1 MLSRKIVAS
10 AAALT
15 LGATGLVACS
25 NDGEGEPTSTE
36 VVSETATETEVATE
50 TDGEGDAGKSGEAAA
65 GDAEGGA
72 DKSGE
77 AGAGAAAGDAEA
89 TEEIT
94 TADGATAMVPAGVKA
109 TMDQY
114 AQPEWGEPMAVEET
128 DGGWIVTY
136 DNEHYI
142 TWNENTGGAP
152 TWGQIANEWITD
164 VGLDQKMG
172 FPVAPETENADKSG
186 WIQEFE
192 NGTIEWTRGATADAF
207 EAIVTEK

>member
-1 MLSRKIVAS
+1 MFSRKIVAS

-36 VVSETATETEVATE
+36 IVSETATETEVATE
-50 TDGEGDAGKSGEAAA
+50 TAGEAADNT
-65 GDAEGGA
+65 DA
-72 DKSGE
+72 
-77 AGAGAAAGDAEA
+77 AAAGDAEA

-109 TMDQY
+109 AMDEY

-136 DNEHYI
+136 DQEHYI

-164 VGLDQKMG
+164 VRLDQKLG
-172 FPVAPETENADKSG
+172 FPVAPETENADQSG
-186 WIQEFE
+186 WTQEFE
-192 NGTIEWTRGATADAF
+192 NGTIEWTRGGTEDAF
-207 EAIVTEK
+207 TAIVTEK

>member
-1 MLSRKIVAS
+1 MFSRKIVAS

-36 VVSETATETEVATE
+36 IVSETATETEVATE
-50 TDGEGDAGKSGEAAA
+50 TAGEAADNT
-65 GDAEGGA
+65 DA
-72 DKSGE
+72 
-77 AGAGAAAGDAEA
+77 AAAGDAEA

-109 TMDQY
+109 AMDEY

-164 VGLDQKMG
+164 VHLDQKMG
-172 FPVAPETENADKSG
+172 FPLAPETENADKSG
-186 WIQEFE
+186 WTQEFE
-192 NGTIEWTRGATADAF
+192 NGTIEWTRGGTADAF

>member
-1 MLSRKIVAS
+1 MFSRKIVAS

-36 VVSETATETEVATE
+36 IVSETATETEVATE
-50 TDGEGDAGKSGEAAA
+50 TAGEAADNT
-65 GDAEGGA
+65 DA
-72 DKSGE
+72 
-77 AGAGAAAGDAEA
+77 AAAGDAEA

-109 TMDQY
+109 AMDEY

-164 VGLDQKMG
+164 VRLDQKLG
-172 FPVAPETENADKSG
+172 FPVAPETENADRSG
-186 WIQEFE
+186 WTQEFE
-192 NGTIEWTRGATADAF
+192 NGTIE
-207 EAIVTEK
+207 

>member
-1 MLSRKIVAS
+1 MFSRKIVAS

-36 VVSETATETEVATE
+36 IVSETATETEVATE
-50 TDGEGDAGKSGEAAA
+50 TAGEAADNT
-65 GDAEGGA
+65 DA
-72 DKSGE
+72 
-77 AGAGAAAGDAEA
+77 AAAGDAEA

-109 TMDQY
+109 AMDEY

-164 VGLDQKMG
+164 VRLDQKMG
-172 FPVAPETENADKSG
+172 FPVAPETENADQSG

-192 NGTIEWTRGATADAF
+192 NGTIEWTRGGTEDAF
-207 EAIVTEK
+207 TAIVTEK

>member
-1 MLSRKIVAS
+1 MIMFSRKIVAS

-36 VVSETATETEVATE
+36 IVSETATETEIVTE
-50 TDGEGDAGKSGEAAA
+50 GAAA
-65 GDAEGGA
+65 DAS
-72 DKSGE
+72 DE
-77 AGAGAAAGDAEA
+77 AGATAAAGDAEA

-109 TMDQY
+109 AMDEY

-164 VGLDQKMG
+164 VRLDQKLG
-172 FPVAPETENADKSG
+172 FPVAPETENADQSG
-186 WIQEFE
+186 WTQEFE
-192 NGTIEWTRGATADAF
+192 NGTIEWTRGGTEDAF
-207 EAIVTEK
+207 TAIVTEK

>member
-1 MLSRKIVAS
+1 MIMFSRKIVAS

-15 LGATGLVACS
+15 IGATGLVACS

-36 VVSETATETEVATE
+36 VVSETATETEVVTE
-50 TDGEGDAGKSGEAAA
+50 GAGA
-65 GDAEGGA
+65 GDADKA

-109 TMDQY
+109 AMDQY

-164 VGLDQKMG
+164 VRLDQKMG
-172 FPVAPETENADKSG
+172 FPVAPETENADQSG

-192 NGTIEWTRGATADAF
+192 NGTIEWTRGGTEDAF
-207 EAIVTEK
+207 TAIVTEK

>member
-1 MLSRKIVAS
+1 MFSRKIVAS

-36 VVSETATETEVATE
+36 IVTETATETEVATE
-50 TDGEGDAGKSGEAAA
+50 TAGEAADNTNA
-65 GDAEGGA
+65 
-72 DKSGE
+72 
-77 AGAGAAAGDAEA
+77 AAAGDAEA

-109 TMDQY
+109 AMDEY

-164 VGLDQKMG
+164 VRLDQKLG
-172 FPVAPETENADKSG
+172 FPVAPETENADQSG
-186 WIQEFE
+186 WTQEFE
-192 NGTIEWTRGATADAF
+192 NGTIEWTRGGTEDAF
-207 EAIVTEK
+207 TAIVTEK

>member
-1 MLSRKIVAS
+1 MFSRKIVAS

-15 LGATGLVACS
+15 IGATGLVACS

-36 VVSETATETEVATE
+36 VVSETATETEVVTE
-50 TDGEGDAGKSGEAAA
+50 GAGA
-65 GDAEGGA
+65 GDADKA

-94 TADGATAMVPAGVKA
+94 TADGATAMVPAGVKVA
-109 TMDQY
+109 MDQY

-164 VGLDQKMG
+164 VRLDQKMG
-172 FPVAPETENADKSG
+172 FPVAPETENADQSG

-192 NGTIEWTRGATADAF
+192 NGTIEWTRGGTEDAF
-207 EAIVTEK
+207 TAIVTEK

>member
-1 MLSRKIVAS
+1 MFSRKIVAS

-36 VVSETATETEVATE
+36 IVSETATETEIVTE
-50 TDGEGDAGKSGEAAA
+50 GAAA
-65 GDAEGGA
+65 DAS
-72 DKSGE
+72 DE
-77 AGAGAAAGDAEA
+77 AGAGAAAGNAEA

-94 TADGATAMVPAGVKA
+94 TADGATAMVPAGVKE
-109 TMDQY
+109 TMDKY

-164 VGLDQKMG
+164 VRLDQKMG

-186 WIQEFE
+186 WTQEFE
-192 NGTIEWTRGATADAF
+192 NGTIEWTRGGTEDAF
-207 EAIVTEK
+207 TAIVTEK

>member
-1 MLSRKIVAS
+1 MFSRKIVAS

-36 VVSETATETEVATE
+36 VVSETATETEVTTE
-50 TDGEGDAGKSGEAAA
+50 TAGEGN
-65 GDAEGGA
+65 A
-72 DKSGE
+72 DKS
-77 AGAGAAAGDAEA
+77 ADATDGAAAGDAEA

-94 TADGATAMVPAGVKA
+94 TADGATAMVPAGVKSA
-109 TMDQY
+109 MDQY

-164 VGLDQKMG
+164 VRLDQKLG
-172 FPVAPETENADKSG
+172 FPVAPETENADQSG
-186 WIQEFE
+186 WTQEFE
-192 NGTIEWTRGATADAF
+192 NGTIEWTRGGTEDAF
-207 EAIVTEK
+207 TAIVTEK

>member
-1 MLSRKIVAS
+1 MFSRKIVAS

-36 VVSETATETEVATE
+36 IVSETATETEVATE
-50 TDGEGDAGKSGEAAA
+50 TAGEAADNT
-65 GDAEGGA
+65 DA
-72 DKSGE
+72 
-77 AGAGAAAGDAEA
+77 AAAGDAEA

-109 TMDQY
+109 AMDEY

-164 VGLDQKMG
+164 VRLDQKMG
-172 FPVAPETENADKSG
+172 FPLAPETENADQSG
-186 WIQEFE
+186 WTQEFE
-192 NGTIEWTRGATADAF
+192 NGTIEWTRGGTEDAF
-207 EAIVTEK
+207 TAIVTEK

>member
-1 MLSRKIVAS
+1 MIMFSRKIVAS

-50 TDGEGDAGKSGEAAA
+50 TAGEGADNTDAA
-65 GDAEGGA
+65 DAT
-72 DKSGE
+72 D
-77 AGAGAAAGDAEA
+77 GAAAGDAEA

-109 TMDQY
+109 AMDEY

-164 VGLDQKMG
+164 VRLDQKMG

-186 WIQEFE
+186 WTQEFE

-207 EAIVTEK
+207 EAIITEK